1 MRILFFAA
9 ALLLTVI
16 SFGQAQWGL
25 MVNYSVNQAENW
37 QLGDNPDGSFQQR
50 SILGRGF
57 SASLDYRIRIPRTR
71 VELLPALGVGN
82 ASRTFTQYP
91 NAFSAE
97 PLEFSVRYL
106 GFNLPA
112 HIYFLDLDGDCDCP
126 TFSRQGP
133 SLKKGLFLMVSAGIN
148 YLDLSLSNYAENIDQ
163 RSWAGNFGLGLG
175 VDLGLSKR
183 LTLSPLF
190 RAVYSPSV
198 HWEKLVAAD
207 SSMAIQPDFTT
218 TSPLLQLQPGIRLG
232 FHL

>member
-1 MRILFFAA
+1 MRIFLTAA
-9 ALLLTVI
+9 SLLLTFAA
-16 SFGQAQWGL
+16 FGQAQWGL
-25 MVNYSVNQAENW
+25 MINYSVNQTKNW
-37 QLGDNPDGSFQQR
+37 QLGDNPDGSFQER
-50 SILGRGF
+50 SILGSGF

-82 ASRTFTQYP
+82 ASRTFTDYP
-91 NAFSAE
+91 NAFSEA
-97 PLEFSVRYL
+97 PLEFSLRYAGL
-106 GFNLPA
+106 NLPI

-148 YLDLSLSNYAENIDQ
+148 YLDLSLSNYTANIDQ

-198 HWEKLVAAD
+198 RWDKLVAED